1 MFKAAQIC
9 FFFEWISFS
18 ITLWFRLLVQGI
30 RDYAIFMLDPE
41 GRIASWNEGAQR
53 IKG

>member
-9 FFFEWISFS
+9 FFFERISFS
-18 ITLWFRLLVQGI
+18 ITLCFRLLVQGV
-30 RDYAIFMLDPE
+30 RDYAIFMLDRT
-41 GRIASWNEGAQR
+41 GRVACWNEGALR